1 MSEQRPNPE
10 VAITLRRIRRE
21 DDPAVAAIIRAV
33 MTEFGAVG
41 EGYSI
46 EDPEVDAMF
55 DAYQQPRAAFWVVE
69 SDGEILGCGGYAPL
83 KGGAP
88 DTCELQKM
96 YFLPPLRGRGAGR
109 RLMHRCLD
117 GARKNGFRLCYL
129 ETLGNMDA
137 ARRLYRHFGFSD
149 IDAPLGATGHG
160 GCDRWMVL
168 ELDDTE
174 TAS

>member
-1 MSEQRPNPE
+1 MSL
-10 VAITLRRIRRE
+10 AFRRIRRE
-21 DDPAVAAIIRAV
+21 DNRAVAGIIRAV

-55 DAYQQPRAAFWVVE
+55 EAYQQAGAAFWVVE
-69 SDGEILGCGGYAPL
+69 SAGNILGCGGYAPL

-96 YFLPPLRGRGAGR
+96 YFLPSLRSRGAGR
-109 RLMHRCLD
+109 RLMHRCLE
-117 GARKNGFRLCYL
+117 GARSDGFRLCYL

-137 ARRLYRHFGFSD
+137 ARRLYRHFGFRD

-168 ELDDTE
+168 ELNDTE
-174 TAS
+174 SAS